1 MNADME
7 LSYLAKHDE
16 HPVVNGILFPDGTV
30 EHYEICTDRQH
41 RRFLQKE
48 TAPADSMQYS
58 FFGIN
63 RTYAFPELDVCIAIG
78 EGSWGGDGFLCAE
91 TASAHAFLWLISFE
105 ESNPF
110 VSLERNGDRLLVKNN
125 LGEVWEICIKNI
137 RKPVIS
143 IVRQSD
149 NLILTERAEYADL
162 QEILDLQYLAYQSEA
177 ALFGSRDIP
186 PLKQTLDEVR
196 AEYRQGVILKL
207 TRGGRIIGSVR
218 AKEQNGTVFIGKLM
232 VHPDFQRKGYGT
244 RLLAEIEQCFPG
256 KRYELFTSTRSIDN
270 IRLYQHAGYRIF
282 DTKAIDDALQFVYLE
297 K

>member
-1 MNADME
+1 ME
-7 LSYLAKHDE
+7 LSYLTKHDE
-16 HPVVNGILFPDGTV
+16 HPVVNGILFPDDTI
-30 EHYEICTDRQH
+30 EHYEICTDQQH
-41 RRFLQKE
+41 RRFLQKSA
-48 TAPADSMQYS
+48 APADSMQYS
-58 FFGIN
+58 SFGIN

-110 VSLERNGDRLLVKNN
+110 VTLERNDDCLLVQNN

-270 IRLYQHAGYRIF
+270 IRLYQNAGYRIF
-282 DTKAIDDALQFVYLE
+282 DTKAVNAELQFEYLE
-297 K
+297 KTQ